1 MDKKKKISTKEK
13 AETAPVITETAETTQ
28 TSNTEEKPADTPDDT
43 AVASNTE
50 EKPAEIDT
58 GLEAAKAEL
67 EMMKNL
73 SVSKLWKNSGGEY
86 FTSDNLAYLSE
97 KGNKENVTVINK
109 TDLETI
115 IKSLS

>member
-1 MDKKKKISTKEK
+1 MGKKNEVSPNKKE
-13 AETAPVITETAETTQ
+13 VDTQ
-28 TSNTEEKPADTPDDT
+28 EDQGAVANTEEKTVDTQEDQGDKSST
-43 AVASNTE
+43 AKKTAENSSIL
-50 EKPAEIDT
+50 EK
-58 GLEAAKAEL
+58 AKGEL

-86 FTSDNLAYLSE
+86 FTSDNLALLSE
-97 KGNKENVTVINK
+97 KGNEENVTPINK